1 MKLIPKYQ
9 NAGLVA
15 RQDNTY
21 VAKPIIP
28 PKLIK
33 RTYTPTQSYI
43 SQDNRSEWQREQGS
57 KKADEEY
64 KKYMEDKKMQQGLE
78 NLNGFLNFVD
88 AASTITGAGKGLSL
102 IGKLVGERIT
112 KGMVSRK
119 LGRLSGDLLNPS
131 DILPN
136 NIERGPKQS
145 IYDTHTPSKLQ
156 LYNPERWDAAKRPYR
171 IEGELERLITTV
183 DDVPNRVALERA
195 ADNKSYKLPD
205 YATPNS
211 PKEPLD
217 LHSDR
222 LIKGGFDNIP
232 TTVNGKTKFRVGRNA
247 WNYRSPSQF
256 YNVHYY
262 DREPKQ
268 YLDNMVQDMHVVND
282 ENPADLLYE
291 AANRAKDTDAQAT
304 ASSGNVYIGKDG
316 MFKIFNEYG
325 GNPKNIRRVISHE
338 ADHAI
343 HIPAEPPRG
352 FDTGYIDKHASQ
364 PGYFSNKN
372 GTELAARGS
381 QLKDYYGLDDPN
393 QEITEDMLRYAA
405 ENYVKDTKLDNNMG
419 LFFKS
424 ITDWKEAAKWLSK
437 YATIA
442 GVPITINNKTK

>member
-9 NAGLVA
+9 NAGLVT

-21 VAKPIIP
+21 VAKPTIP

-33 RTYTPTQSYI
+33 RTYTPTQSYV
-43 SQDNRSEWQREQGS
+43 SQDNRSGWQREQGS

-64 KKYMEDKKMQQGLE
+64 KKYVEDKKMQQGLE

-88 AASTITGAGKGLSL
+88 AATIATGVGSVVGKGLRWGGKKVANQLVKRKINGRASDYL
-102 IGKLVGERIT
+102 SRARIG
-112 KGMVSRK
+112 
-119 LGRLSGDLLNPS
+119 
-131 DILPN
+131 DILRESDY
-136 NIERGPKQS
+136 I
-145 IYDTHTPSKLQ
+145 TP
-156 LYNPERWDAAKRPYR
+156 
-171 IEGELERLITTV
+171 
-183 DDVPNRVALERA
+183 
-195 ADNKSYKLPD
+195 DNKSYKLPD

-232 TTVNGKTKFRVGRNA
+232 ATVNGKTKFRVGRNA

-262 DREPKQ
+262 DREPQQ

-282 ENPADLLYE
+282 ENPVDLLYKE
-291 AANRAKDTDAQAT
+291 ANYAKDTDAQAT
-304 ASSGNVYIGKDG
+304 ASSGNIYIGKDG

-338 ADHAI
+338 VDHAI

-352 FDTGYIDKHASQ
+352 FDTGYIDKHTSQ

>member
-9 NAGLVA
+9 NAGLVT

-21 VAKPIIP
+21 VAKPTIP

-33 RTYTPTQSYI
+33 RTYTPTQSYV
-43 SQDNRSEWQREQGS
+43 SQDNRSGWQREQGS

-64 KKYMEDKKMQQGLE
+64 KKYVEDKKMQQGLE

-88 AASTITGAGKGLSL
+88 AATITTGVGSVVGKGLRWGGKKVANQLVKRKINGRASDYL
-102 IGKLVGERIT
+102 SRARIG
-112 KGMVSRK
+112 
-119 LGRLSGDLLNPS
+119 
-131 DILPN
+131 DILRESDY
-136 NIERGPKQS
+136 I
-145 IYDTHTPSKLQ
+145 TP
-156 LYNPERWDAAKRPYR
+156 
-171 IEGELERLITTV
+171 
-183 DDVPNRVALERA
+183 
-195 ADNKSYKLPD
+195 DNKSYKLPD

-232 TTVNGKTKFRVGRNA
+232 ATVNGKTKFRVGRNA

-282 ENPADLLYE
+282 ENTADLLYKV
-291 AANRAKDTDAQAT
+291 ANYAKDTDAQAT
-304 ASSGNVYIGKDG
+304 ASSGNIYIGKDG

-338 ADHAI
+338 VDHAI

-352 FDTGYIDKHASQ
+352 FDTGYIDKHISQ

>member
-9 NAGLVA
+9 NEGLVT

-21 VAKPIIP
+21 VAKPTIP

-33 RTYTPTQSYI
+33 RTYTPTQSYV
-43 SQDNRSEWQREQGS
+43 SQDNRSEWQRARC

-64 KKYMEDKKMQQGLE
+64 KKYVEDKKMQQGLE

-88 AASTITGAGKGLSL
+88 AATIATGVGSVVGKGLRWGGKKVANQLVKRKINGRASDYL
-102 IGKLVGERIT
+102 SRARIG
-112 KGMVSRK
+112 
-119 LGRLSGDLLNPS
+119 
-131 DILPN
+131 DILRESDY
-136 NIERGPKQS
+136 I
-145 IYDTHTPSKLQ
+145 TPDS
-156 LYNPERWDAAKRPYR
+156 
-171 IEGELERLITTV
+171 
-183 DDVPNRVALERA
+183 
-195 ADNKSYKLPD
+195 KSYRLPD

-217 LHSDR
+217 LHADR

-232 TTVNGKTKFRVGRNA
+232 ATVNGKTKFRVGRNA
-247 WNYRSPSQF
+247 WDYRSPSQF

-262 DREPKQ
+262 DREPQQ

-282 ENPADLLYE
+282 ENPADLLYKV
-291 AANRAKDTDAQAT
+291 ANYAKDTDAQAT
-304 ASSGNVYIGKDG
+304 ASSGNIYIGKDG

-338 ADHAI
+338 VDHAI

-352 FDTGYIDKHASQ
+352 FDTGYIDKHISQ

>member
-9 NAGLVA
+9 NEGLVT

-21 VAKPIIP
+21 VAKPTIP

-33 RTYTPTQSYI
+33 RTYTPTQSYV

-64 KKYMEDKKMQQGLE
+64 KKYVEDKKMQQGLE

-88 AASTITGAGKGLSL
+88 AATIATGVGSVVGKGLRWGGKKVANQLVKRKINGRASDYL
-102 IGKLVGERIT
+102 SRARIG
-112 KGMVSRK
+112 
-119 LGRLSGDLLNPS
+119 
-131 DILPN
+131 DILRESDY
-136 NIERGPKQS
+136 I
-145 IYDTHTPSKLQ
+145 TP
-156 LYNPERWDAAKRPYR
+156 
-171 IEGELERLITTV
+171 
-183 DDVPNRVALERA
+183 
-195 ADNKSYKLPD
+195 DNKSYKLLD

-232 TTVNGKTKFRVGRNA
+232 ATVNGKTKFRVGRNA
-247 WNYRSPSQF
+247 WDYRSPSQF

-262 DREPKQ
+262 DREPQQ

-282 ENPADLLYE
+282 ENPADLLYKV
-291 AANRAKDTDAQAT
+291 ANYAKDTDAQAT
-304 ASSGNVYIGKDG
+304 ASSGNIYIGKDG

-338 ADHAI
+338 VDHAI

-352 FDTGYIDKHASQ
+352 FDTGYIDKHISQ

-442 GVPITINNKTK
+442 GVPITINNKIK

>member
-9 NAGLVA
+9 NEGLVT

-21 VAKPIIP
+21 VAKPTIP

-33 RTYTPTQSYI
+33 RTYTPTQSYV

-64 KKYMEDKKMQQGLE
+64 KKYVEDKKMQQGLE

-88 AASTITGAGKGLSL
+88 AATIATGVGSVVGKGLRWGGKKVANQLVKRKINGRASDYL
-102 IGKLVGERIT
+102 SRARIG
-112 KGMVSRK
+112 
-119 LGRLSGDLLNPS
+119 
-131 DILPN
+131 DILRESDY
-136 NIERGPKQS
+136 I
-145 IYDTHTPSKLQ
+145 TP
-156 LYNPERWDAAKRPYR
+156 
-171 IEGELERLITTV
+171 
-183 DDVPNRVALERA
+183 
-195 ADNKSYKLPD
+195 DNKSYKLPD

-232 TTVNGKTKFRVGRNA
+232 ATVNGKTKFRVGRNA
-247 WNYRSPSQF
+247 WDYRSPSQF

-282 ENPADLLYE
+282 ENPADLLYKV
-291 AANRAKDTDAQAT
+291 ANYAKDTDAQAT
-304 ASSGNVYIGKDG
+304 ASSGNIYIGKDG
-316 MFKIFNEYG
+316 MFKIFNECG

-338 ADHAI
+338 VDHAI

-352 FDTGYIDKHASQ
+352 FDTGYIDKHISQ

>member
-9 NAGLVA
+9 NEGLVT

-21 VAKPIIP
+21 VAKPTIP

-33 RTYTPTQSYI
+33 RTYTPTQSYV

-64 KKYMEDKKMQQGLE
+64 KKYVEDKKMQQGLE

-88 AASTITGAGKGLSL
+88 AATIATGVGSVVGKGLRWGGKKVANQLVKRKINGRASDYL
-102 IGKLVGERIT
+102 SRARIG
-112 KGMVSRK
+112 
-119 LGRLSGDLLNPS
+119 
-131 DILPN
+131 DILRESDY
-136 NIERGPKQS
+136 I
-145 IYDTHTPSKLQ
+145 TP
-156 LYNPERWDAAKRPYR
+156 
-171 IEGELERLITTV
+171 
-183 DDVPNRVALERA
+183 
-195 ADNKSYKLPD
+195 DNKSYKLPD

-232 TTVNGKTKFRVGRNA
+232 ATVNGKTKFRVGRNA
-247 WNYRSPSQF
+247 WDYRSPSQF

-262 DREPKQ
+262 DREPQQ

-282 ENPADLLYE
+282 ENPADLLYKV
-291 AANRAKDTDAQAT
+291 ANYAKDTDAQAT
-304 ASSGNVYIGKDG
+304 ASSGNIYIGKDG

-338 ADHAI
+338 VDHAI

-352 FDTGYIDKHASQ
+352 FDTGYIDKHISQ

-381 QLKDYYGLDDPN
+381 QLKDYYDLDNPN

>member
-9 NAGLVA
+9 NEGLVT

-21 VAKPIIP
+21 VAKPTIP

-33 RTYTPTQSYI
+33 RTYTPTQSYV

-64 KKYMEDKKMQQGLE
+64 KKYVEDKKMQQGLE

-88 AASTITGAGKGLSL
+88 AATTATGVGSVVGKGLRWGGKKVVNQLVKREINGRASDYL
-102 IGKLVGERIT
+102 SRARIG
-112 KGMVSRK
+112 
-119 LGRLSGDLLNPS
+119 
-131 DILPN
+131 DILRESDY
-136 NIERGPKQS
+136 I
-145 IYDTHTPSKLQ
+145 TP
-156 LYNPERWDAAKRPYR
+156 
-171 IEGELERLITTV
+171 
-183 DDVPNRVALERA
+183 
-195 ADNKSYKLPD
+195 DNKSYKLPD

-232 TTVNGKTKFRVGRNA
+232 ATVNGKTKFRVGRNA

-262 DREPKQ
+262 DREPQQ

-282 ENPADLLYE
+282 ENPADLLYKG
-291 AANRAKDTDAQAT
+291 ANCAKDTDAQAT
-304 ASSGNVYIGKDG
+304 ASSGNIYIGKDG

-338 ADHAI
+338 VDHAI

-352 FDTGYIDKHASQ
+352 FDTGYIDKHISQ

>member
-9 NAGLVA
+9 NEGLVT

-21 VAKPIIP
+21 VAKPTIP

-33 RTYTPTQSYI
+33 RTYTPTQSYV

-64 KKYMEDKKMQQGLE
+64 KKYVEDKKMQQGLE

-88 AASTITGAGKGLSL
+88 AATIATGVGSVVGKGLRWG
-102 IGKLVGERIT
+102 GKKVANQLV
-112 KGMVSRK
+112 KRK
-119 LGRLSGDLLNPS
+119 INGRASDYLSGARIG
-131 DILPN
+131 DILRESDY
-136 NIERGPKQS
+136 I
-145 IYDTHTPSKLQ
+145 TP
-156 LYNPERWDAAKRPYR
+156 
-171 IEGELERLITTV
+171 
-183 DDVPNRVALERA
+183 
-195 ADNKSYKLPD
+195 DNKSYKLPD

-232 TTVNGKTKFRVGRNA
+232 ATVNGKTKFRVGRNA
-247 WNYRSPSQF
+247 WDYRSPSQF

-262 DREPKQ
+262 DREPQQ

-282 ENPADLLYE
+282 ENPADLLYKV
-291 AANRAKDTDAQAT
+291 ANYAKDTDAQAT
-304 ASSGNVYIGKDG
+304 ASSGNIYIGKDG

-338 ADHAI
+338 VDHAI

-352 FDTGYIDKHASQ
+352 FDTGYIDKHISQ

>member
-9 NAGLVA
+9 NEGLVT

-21 VAKPIIP
+21 VAKPTIP

-33 RTYTPTQSYI
+33 RTYTPTQSYV

-64 KKYMEDKKMQQGLE
+64 KKYVEDKKMQQGLE

-88 AASTITGAGKGLSL
+88 AATIATGVGSVVGKGLRWGGKKVANQLVKRKINGRASDYL
-102 IGKLVGERIT
+102 SRARIG
-112 KGMVSRK
+112 
-119 LGRLSGDLLNPS
+119 
-131 DILPN
+131 DILRESDY
-136 NIERGPKQS
+136 I
-145 IYDTHTPSKLQ
+145 TP
-156 LYNPERWDAAKRPYR
+156 
-171 IEGELERLITTV
+171 
-183 DDVPNRVALERA
+183 
-195 ADNKSYKLPD
+195 DNKSYKLPD

-232 TTVNGKTKFRVGRNA
+232 ATVNGKTKFRVGRNA
-247 WNYRSPSQF
+247 WDYRSPSQF

-262 DREPKQ
+262 DREPQQ

-282 ENPADLLYE
+282 ENPADLLYKV
-291 AANRAKDTDAQAT
+291 ANYAKDTDAQAT
-304 ASSGNVYIGKDG
+304 ASSGNIYIGKDG

-338 ADHAI
+338 VDHAI

-352 FDTGYIDKHASQ
+352 FDTGYIDKHISQ

-381 QLKDYYGLDDPN
+381 QLKDYYSLDDPN

>member
-9 NAGLVA
+9 NAGLVT

-21 VAKPIIP
+21 VAKPTIP

-33 RTYTPTQSYI
+33 RTYTPTQSYV

-57 KKADEEY
+57 KRADEEY
-64 KKYMEDKKMQQGLE
+64 KKYVEDKKMQQGLE

-88 AASTITGAGKGLSL
+88 AATIATGVGSVVGKGLRWGGKKVANQLVKRKINGRASDYL
-102 IGKLVGERIT
+102 SRARIG
-112 KGMVSRK
+112 
-119 LGRLSGDLLNPS
+119 
-131 DILPN
+131 DILRESDY
-136 NIERGPKQS
+136 I
-145 IYDTHTPSKLQ
+145 TP
-156 LYNPERWDAAKRPYR
+156 
-171 IEGELERLITTV
+171 
-183 DDVPNRVALERA
+183 
-195 ADNKSYKLPD
+195 DNKSYKLPD

-232 TTVNGKTKFRVGRNA
+232 ATVNGKTKFRVGRNA

-282 ENPADLLYE
+282 ENPADLLYKV
-291 AANRAKDTDAQAT
+291 ANYAKDTDAQAT
-304 ASSGNVYIGKDG
+304 AGSGNIYIGKDG

-338 ADHAI
+338 VDHAI

-352 FDTGYIDKHASQ
+352 FDTGYIDKHISQ

>member
-9 NAGLVA
+9 NEGLVT

-21 VAKPIIP
+21 VAKPTIP

-33 RTYTPTQSYI
+33 RTYTLTQSYV

-64 KKYMEDKKMQQGLE
+64 KKYVEDKKMQQGLE

-88 AASTITGAGKGLSL
+88 AATIATGVGSVVGKGLRWGGKKVANQLVKRKINGRASDYL
-102 IGKLVGERIT
+102 SRARIG
-112 KGMVSRK
+112 
-119 LGRLSGDLLNPS
+119 
-131 DILPN
+131 DILRESDY
-136 NIERGPKQS
+136 I
-145 IYDTHTPSKLQ
+145 TP
-156 LYNPERWDAAKRPYR
+156 
-171 IEGELERLITTV
+171 
-183 DDVPNRVALERA
+183 
-195 ADNKSYKLPD
+195 DNKSYKLPD

-232 TTVNGKTKFRVGRNA
+232 ATVNGKTKFRVGRNA
-247 WNYRSPSQF
+247 WDYRSPSQF

-262 DREPKQ
+262 DREPQQ

-282 ENPADLLYE
+282 ENPADLLYKV
-291 AANRAKDTDAQAT
+291 ANYAKDTDAQAT
-304 ASSGNVYIGKDG
+304 ASSGNIYIGKDG

-338 ADHAI
+338 VDHAI

-352 FDTGYIDKHASQ
+352 FDTGYIDKHISQ

>member
-9 NAGLVA
+9 NAGLA
-15 RQDNTY
+15 TRQDNTY
-21 VAKPIIP
+21 VAKPTIP
-28 PKLIK
+28 IKPIK
-33 RTYTPTQSYI
+33 RTYIPTQSYI

-88 AASTITGAGKGLSL
+88 AATIATGVGSVVGKGLRWGGKKVANQLVKRKINGRASDYL
-102 IGKLVGERIT
+102 SRARIG
-112 KGMVSRK
+112 
-119 LGRLSGDLLNPS
+119 
-131 DILPN
+131 DILRESDY
-136 NIERGPKQS
+136 I
-145 IYDTHTPSKLQ
+145 TP
-156 LYNPERWDAAKRPYR
+156 
-171 IEGELERLITTV
+171 
-183 DDVPNRVALERA
+183 
-195 ADNKSYKLPD
+195 DNKSYKLPD

-232 TTVNGKTKFRVGRNA
+232 ATVNGKTKFRVGRNA
-247 WNYRSPSQF
+247 WDYRSPSQF

-262 DREPKQ
+262 DREPQQ

-282 ENPADLLYE
+282 ENPADLLYKV
-291 AANRAKDTDAQAT
+291 ANYAKDTDAQAT
-304 ASSGNVYIGKDG
+304 ASSGNIYIGKDG

-338 ADHAI
+338 VDHAI

-352 FDTGYIDKHASQ
+352 FDTGYIDKHISQ

-372 GTELAARGS
+372 GAELAARGS

>member
-9 NAGLVA
+9 NEGLVT

-21 VAKPIIP
+21 VAKPTIP

-33 RTYTPTQSYI
+33 RTYTPTQSYV

-64 KKYMEDKKMQQGLE
+64 KKYVEDKKMQQGLE

-88 AASTITGAGKGLSL
+88 AATIATGVGSVVGKGLRWGGKKVANQLVKRKINGRASDYL
-102 IGKLVGERIT
+102 SRARIG
-112 KGMVSRK
+112 
-119 LGRLSGDLLNPS
+119 
-131 DILPN
+131 DILRESDY
-136 NIERGPKQS
+136 I
-145 IYDTHTPSKLQ
+145 TP
-156 LYNPERWDAAKRPYR
+156 
-171 IEGELERLITTV
+171 
-183 DDVPNRVALERA
+183 
-195 ADNKSYKLPD
+195 DNKSYKLPD

-232 TTVNGKTKFRVGRNA
+232 ATVNGKTKFRVGRNA

-282 ENPADLLYE
+282 ENPADLLYKV
-291 AANRAKDTDAQAT
+291 ANYAKDTDAQAT
-304 ASSGNVYIGKDG
+304 ASSGNIYIGKDG

-338 ADHAI
+338 VDHAI

-352 FDTGYIDKHASQ
+352 FDTGYIDKHISQ

-442 GVPITINNKTK
+442 GVPITITIKPNKL

>member
-9 NAGLVA
+9 NEGLVT

-21 VAKPIIP
+21 VAKPTIP

-33 RTYTPTQSYI
+33 RTYTPTQSYV

-64 KKYMEDKKMQQGLE
+64 KKYVEDKKMQQGLE

-88 AASTITGAGKGLSL
+88 AATIATGVGSVVGKGLRWGGKKVANQLVKRKINGRASDYL
-102 IGKLVGERIT
+102 SRARIG
-112 KGMVSRK
+112 
-119 LGRLSGDLLNPS
+119 
-131 DILPN
+131 DILRESDY
-136 NIERGPKQS
+136 I
-145 IYDTHTPSKLQ
+145 TP
-156 LYNPERWDAAKRPYR
+156 
-171 IEGELERLITTV
+171 
-183 DDVPNRVALERA
+183 
-195 ADNKSYKLPD
+195 DNKSYKLPD

-232 TTVNGKTKFRVGRNA
+232 ATVNGKTKFRVGRNA

-282 ENPADLLYE
+282 ENPADLLYKV
-291 AANRAKDTDAQAT
+291 ANYAKDTDAQAT
-304 ASSGNVYIGKDG
+304 ASSGNIYIGKDG

-338 ADHAI
+338 VDHAI

-352 FDTGYIDKHASQ
+352 FDTGYIDKHISQ

-393 QEITEDMLRYAA
+393 LEITEDMLRYAA

>member
-9 NAGLVA
+9 NEGLVT

-21 VAKPIIP
+21 VAKPTIP

-33 RTYTPTQSYI
+33 RTYTPTQSYV
-43 SQDNRSEWQREQGS
+43 SQDNRSEWQGS

-64 KKYMEDKKMQQGLE
+64 KKYVEDKKMQQGLE

-88 AASTITGAGKGLSL
+88 AATIATGVGSVVGKGLRWGGKKVANQLVKRKINGRASDYL
-102 IGKLVGERIT
+102 SRARIG
-112 KGMVSRK
+112 
-119 LGRLSGDLLNPS
+119 
-131 DILPN
+131 DILRESDY
-136 NIERGPKQS
+136 I
-145 IYDTHTPSKLQ
+145 TP
-156 LYNPERWDAAKRPYR
+156 
-171 IEGELERLITTV
+171 
-183 DDVPNRVALERA
+183 
-195 ADNKSYKLPD
+195 DNKSYKLPD

-232 TTVNGKTKFRVGRNA
+232 ATVNGKTKFRVGRNA
-247 WNYRSPSQF
+247 WDYRSPSQF

-262 DREPKQ
+262 DREPQQ

-282 ENPADLLYE
+282 ENPADLLYKV
-291 AANRAKDTDAQAT
+291 ANYAKDTDAQAT
-304 ASSGNVYIGKDG
+304 ASSGNIYIGKDG
-316 MFKIFNEYG
+316 MFKIFNAYG

-338 ADHAI
+338 VDHAI

-352 FDTGYIDKHASQ
+352 FDTGYIDKHISQ

>member
-9 NAGLVA
+9 NEGLVT

-21 VAKPIIP
+21 VAKPTIP

-33 RTYTPTQSYI
+33 RTYTPTQSYV

-64 KKYMEDKKMQQGLE
+64 KKYVEDKKMQQGLE

-88 AASTITGAGKGLSL
+88 AATIATGVGSVVGKGLRWGGKKVANQLVKRKINGRASDYL
-102 IGKLVGERIT
+102 SRARIG
-112 KGMVSRK
+112 
-119 LGRLSGDLLNPS
+119 
-131 DILPN
+131 DILRESDY
-136 NIERGPKQS
+136 I
-145 IYDTHTPSKLQ
+145 TP
-156 LYNPERWDAAKRPYR
+156 
-171 IEGELERLITTV
+171 
-183 DDVPNRVALERA
+183 
-195 ADNKSYKLPD
+195 DNKSYKLPD

-232 TTVNGKTKFRVGRNA
+232 ATVNGKTKFRVGRNA
-247 WNYRSPSQF
+247 WDYRSPSQF

-262 DREPKQ
+262 DREPQQ

-282 ENPADLLYE
+282 ENPADLLYKV
-291 AANRAKDTDAQAT
+291 ANYAKDTDAQAT
-304 ASSGNVYIGKDG
+304 ASSGNIYIGKDG

-338 ADHAI
+338 VDHAI

-352 FDTGYIDKHASQ
+352 FDTGYIDKHISQ

-437 YATIA
+437 YATVA
-442 GVPITINNKTK
+442 GVPITINNKTNDYDSNSRRLDKKNRRGVR

>member
-9 NAGLVA
+9 NEGLVT

-21 VAKPIIP
+21 VAKPTIP

-33 RTYTPTQSYI
+33 RTYTPTQSYV

-64 KKYMEDKKMQQGLE
+64 KKYVEDKKMQQGLE

-88 AASTITGAGKGLSL
+88 AATIATGVGSVVGKGLRWGGKKVANQLVKRKINGRASDYL
-102 IGKLVGERIT
+102 SRARIG
-112 KGMVSRK
+112 
-119 LGRLSGDLLNPS
+119 
-131 DILPN
+131 DILRESDY
-136 NIERGPKQS
+136 I
-145 IYDTHTPSKLQ
+145 TP
-156 LYNPERWDAAKRPYR
+156 
-171 IEGELERLITTV
+171 
-183 DDVPNRVALERA
+183 
-195 ADNKSYKLPD
+195 DNKSYKLPD

-232 TTVNGKTKFRVGRNA
+232 ATVNGKTKFRVGRNA
-247 WNYRSPSQF
+247 WDYRSPSQF

-262 DREPKQ
+262 DREPQQ

-282 ENPADLLYE
+282 ENPADLLYKV
-291 AANRAKDTDAQAT
+291 ANYAKDTDAQAT
-304 ASSGNVYIGKDG
+304 ASSGNIYIGKDG

-338 ADHAI
+338 VDHAI

-352 FDTGYIDKHASQ
+352 FDTGYIDKHISQ

-405 ENYVKDTKLDNNMG
+405 ENYAKDTKLDNNMG

>member
-9 NAGLVA
+9 NEGLVT

-21 VAKPIIP
+21 VAKPTIP

-33 RTYTPTQSYI
+33 RTYTPTQSYV

-64 KKYMEDKKMQQGLE
+64 KKYVEDKKMQQGLE

-88 AASTITGAGKGLSL
+88 AATIATGVGKGLRWGGKKVANQLVKRKINGRASDYL
-102 IGKLVGERIT
+102 SRARIG
-112 KGMVSRK
+112 
-119 LGRLSGDLLNPS
+119 
-131 DILPN
+131 DILRESDY
-136 NIERGPKQS
+136 I
-145 IYDTHTPSKLQ
+145 TP
-156 LYNPERWDAAKRPYR
+156 
-171 IEGELERLITTV
+171 
-183 DDVPNRVALERA
+183 
-195 ADNKSYKLPD
+195 DNKSYKLPD
-205 YATPNS
+205 S

-232 TTVNGKTKFRVGRNA
+232 ATVNGKTKFRVGRNA
-247 WNYRSPSQF
+247 WDYRSPSQF

-262 DREPKQ
+262 DREPQQ

-282 ENPADLLYE
+282 ENPADLLYKV
-291 AANRAKDTDAQAT
+291 ANYAKDTDAQAT
-304 ASSGNVYIGKDG
+304 ASSGNIYIGKDG

-338 ADHAI
+338 VDHAI

-352 FDTGYIDKHASQ
+352 FDTGYIDKHISQ

>member
-9 NAGLVA
+9 NEGLVT

-21 VAKPIIP
+21 VAKPTIP

-33 RTYTPTQSYI
+33 RTYTPTQSYV

-64 KKYMEDKKMQQGLE
+64 KKYVEDKKMQQGLE

-88 AASTITGAGKGLSL
+88 AATIATGVGSVVGKGLRWGGKKVANQLVKRKINGRASDYL
-102 IGKLVGERIT
+102 SRARIG
-112 KGMVSRK
+112 
-119 LGRLSGDLLNPS
+119 
-131 DILPN
+131 DILRESDY
-136 NIERGPKQS
+136 I
-145 IYDTHTPSKLQ
+145 TP
-156 LYNPERWDAAKRPYR
+156 
-171 IEGELERLITTV
+171 
-183 DDVPNRVALERA
+183 
-195 ADNKSYKLPD
+195 DNKSYKLPD

-232 TTVNGKTKFRVGRNA
+232 ATVNGKTKFRVGRNA
-247 WNYRSPSQF
+247 WDYRSPSQF

-262 DREPKQ
+262 DREPQQ

-282 ENPADLLYE
+282 ENPVDLLYKE
-291 AANRAKDTDAQAT
+291 ANYAKDTDAQAT
-304 ASSGNVYIGKDG
+304 VSSGNIYIGKDG

-338 ADHAI
+338 VDHAI

-352 FDTGYIDKHASQ
+352 FDTGYIDKHISQ

-405 ENYVKDTKLDNNMG
+405 ENYVKDTKLGNNMG

>member
-9 NAGLVA
+9 NEGLVT

-21 VAKPIIP
+21 VAKPTIP

-33 RTYTPTQSYI
+33 RTYTPTQSYV

-64 KKYMEDKKMQQGLE
+64 KKYVEDKKMQQGLE

-88 AASTITGAGKGLSL
+88 AATIATGVGSVVGKGLRWGGKKVANQLVKRKINGRASDYL
-102 IGKLVGERIT
+102 SRARIG
-112 KGMVSRK
+112 
-119 LGRLSGDLLNPS
+119 
-131 DILPN
+131 DILRESDY
-136 NIERGPKQS
+136 I
-145 IYDTHTPSKLQ
+145 TP
-156 LYNPERWDAAKRPYR
+156 
-171 IEGELERLITTV
+171 
-183 DDVPNRVALERA
+183 
-195 ADNKSYKLPD
+195 DNKSYKLPD

-232 TTVNGKTKFRVGRNA
+232 ATVNGKTKFRVGRNA
-247 WNYRSPSQF
+247 WDYRSPSQF

-262 DREPKQ
+262 DREPQQ

-282 ENPADLLYE
+282 ENPADLLYKV
-291 AANRAKDTDAQAT
+291 ANYAKDTDAQAT
-304 ASSGNVYIGKDG
+304 ASSGNIYIGKDG

-338 ADHAI
+338 VDHAI

-352 FDTGYIDKHASQ
+352 FDTGYIDKHISQ

-381 QLKDYYGLDDPN
+381 QLKDYYGLDNPN

>member
-9 NAGLVA
+9 NEGLVT

-21 VAKPIIP
+21 VAKPTIP

-33 RTYTPTQSYI
+33 RTYTPTQSYV

-64 KKYMEDKKMQQGLE
+64 KKYVEDKKMQQGLE

-88 AASTITGAGKGLSL
+88 AATIATGVGSVVGKGLRWGGKKVANQLVKRKINGRASDYL
-102 IGKLVGERIT
+102 SRARIG
-112 KGMVSRK
+112 
-119 LGRLSGDLLNPS
+119 
-131 DILPN
+131 DILRESDY
-136 NIERGPKQS
+136 I
-145 IYDTHTPSKLQ
+145 TP
-156 LYNPERWDAAKRPYR
+156 
-171 IEGELERLITTV
+171 
-183 DDVPNRVALERA
+183 
-195 ADNKSYKLPD
+195 DNKSYKLPD

-232 TTVNGKTKFRVGRNA
+232 ATVNGKTKFRVGRNA
-247 WNYRSPSQF
+247 WDYRSPSQF

-262 DREPKQ
+262 DREPQQ
-268 YLDNMVQDMHVVND
+268 YLDNMAQDMHVVND
-282 ENPADLLYE
+282 ENPADLLYKV
-291 AANRAKDTDAQAT
+291 ANYAKDTDAQAT
-304 ASSGNVYIGKDG
+304 ASSGNIYIGKDG

-338 ADHAI
+338 VDHAI

-352 FDTGYIDKHASQ
+352 FDTGYIDKHISQ

>member
-9 NAGLVA
+9 NEGLVT

-21 VAKPIIP
+21 VAKPTIP

-33 RTYTPTQSYI
+33 RTYTPTQSYV

-64 KKYMEDKKMQQGLE
+64 KKYVEDKKMQQGLE

-88 AASTITGAGKGLSL
+88 AATIATGVGSVVGKGLRWGGKKVTNQLVKRKINGRASDYL
-102 IGKLVGERIT
+102 SRARIG
-112 KGMVSRK
+112 
-119 LGRLSGDLLNPS
+119 
-131 DILPN
+131 DILRESDY
-136 NIERGPKQS
+136 I
-145 IYDTHTPSKLQ
+145 TP
-156 LYNPERWDAAKRPYR
+156 
-171 IEGELERLITTV
+171 
-183 DDVPNRVALERA
+183 
-195 ADNKSYKLPD
+195 DNKSYKLPD

-232 TTVNGKTKFRVGRNA
+232 ATVNGKTKFRVGRNA
-247 WNYRSPSQF
+247 WDYRSPSQF

-282 ENPADLLYE
+282 ENPADLLYKV
-291 AANRAKDTDAQAT
+291 ANYAKDTDAQAT
-304 ASSGNVYIGKDG
+304 ASSGNIYIGKDG

-338 ADHAI
+338 VDHAI

-352 FDTGYIDKHASQ
+352 FDTGYIDKHISQ

>member
-1 MKLIPKYQ
+1 
-9 NAGLVA
+9 
-15 RQDNTY
+15 
-21 VAKPIIP
+21 
-28 PKLIK
+28 
-33 RTYTPTQSYI
+33 
-43 SQDNRSEWQREQGS
+43 
-57 KKADEEY
+57 
-64 KKYMEDKKMQQGLE
+64 MQQGFE

-88 AASTITGAGKGLSL
+88 AATIATGVGSVVGKGLRWGGKKVANQLVKRKINGRASDYL
-102 IGKLVGERIT
+102 SRARIG
-112 KGMVSRK
+112 
-119 LGRLSGDLLNPS
+119 
-131 DILPN
+131 DILRESDY
-136 NIERGPKQS
+136 I
-145 IYDTHTPSKLQ
+145 TP
-156 LYNPERWDAAKRPYR
+156 
-171 IEGELERLITTV
+171 
-183 DDVPNRVALERA
+183 
-195 ADNKSYKLPD
+195 DNKSYKLPD

-232 TTVNGKTKFRVGRNA
+232 ATVNGKTKFRVGRNA

-282 ENPADLLYE
+282 ENPADLLYKV
-291 AANRAKDTDAQAT
+291 ANYAKDTDAQAT
-304 ASSGNVYIGKDG
+304 ASSGNIYIGKDG

-338 ADHAI
+338 VDHAI

-352 FDTGYIDKHASQ
+352 FDTGYIDKHISQ

>member
-1 MKLIPKYQ
+1 M
-9 NAGLVA
+9 G
-15 RQDNTY
+15 
-21 VAKPIIP
+21 
-28 PKLIK
+28 
-33 RTYTPTQSYI
+33 
-43 SQDNRSEWQREQGS
+43 
-57 KKADEEY
+57 
-64 KKYMEDKKMQQGLE
+64 
-78 NLNGFLNFVD
+78 
-88 AASTITGAGKGLSL
+88 
-102 IGKLVGERIT
+102 
-112 KGMVSRK
+112 
-119 LGRLSGDLLNPS
+119 
-131 DILPN
+131 
-136 NIERGPKQS
+136 
-145 IYDTHTPSKLQ
+145 
-156 LYNPERWDAAKRPYR
+156 
-171 IEGELERLITTV
+171 
-183 DDVPNRVALERA
+183 DVPNRVALERA
-195 ADNKSYKLPD
+195 ADKMNADGVVFNNVYDNGYSNNQVIFSFKEGLTNQLVKRKINGRASDYLSRARMGDILRESDYITPDNKSYKLPD

-232 TTVNGKTKFRVGRNA
+232 ATVNGKTKFRVGRNA

-282 ENPADLLYE
+282 ENPADLLYKV
-291 AANRAKDTDAQAT
+291 ANYAKDTDAQAT
-304 ASSGNVYIGKDG
+304 ASSGNIYIGKDG

-338 ADHAI
+338 VDHAI

-352 FDTGYIDKHASQ
+352 FDTGYIDKHISQ

>member
-9 NAGLVA
+9 NEGLVT

-21 VAKPIIP
+21 VAKPTIP

-33 RTYTPTQSYI
+33 RTYTPTQSYV

-64 KKYMEDKKMQQGLE
+64 KKYVEDKKMQQGLE

-88 AASTITGAGKGLSL
+88 AATIATGVGSVVGKGLRWGGKKVANQLVKRKINGRASDYL
-102 IGKLVGERIT
+102 SRARIG
-112 KGMVSRK
+112 
-119 LGRLSGDLLNPS
+119 
-131 DILPN
+131 DILRESDY
-136 NIERGPKQS
+136 I
-145 IYDTHTPSKLQ
+145 TP
-156 LYNPERWDAAKRPYR
+156 
-171 IEGELERLITTV
+171 
-183 DDVPNRVALERA
+183 
-195 ADNKSYKLPD
+195 DNKSYKLPD

-232 TTVNGKTKFRVGRNA
+232 ATVNGKTKFRVGRNA

-282 ENPADLLYE
+282 ENPADLLYKV
-291 AANRAKDTDAQAT
+291 ANYAKDTDAQAT
-304 ASSGNVYIGKDG
+304 AGSGNIYIGKDG

-338 ADHAI
+338 VDHAI

-352 FDTGYIDKHASQ
+352 FDTGYIDKHISQ

-381 QLKDYYGLDDPN
+381 QLKDYYGLDNPN

>member
-9 NAGLVA
+9 NAGLVT

-21 VAKPIIP
+21 VAKPTIP

-33 RTYTPTQSYI
+33 RTYTPTQSYV

-57 KKADEEY
+57 KRADEEY
-64 KKYMEDKKMQQGLE
+64 KKYVEDKKMQQGLE

-88 AASTITGAGKGLSL
+88 AATIATGVGSVVGKGLRWGGKKVANQLVKRKINGRASDYL
-102 IGKLVGERIT
+102 SRARIG
-112 KGMVSRK
+112 
-119 LGRLSGDLLNPS
+119 
-131 DILPN
+131 DILRESDY
-136 NIERGPKQS
+136 I
-145 IYDTHTPSKLQ
+145 TP
-156 LYNPERWDAAKRPYR
+156 
-171 IEGELERLITTV
+171 
-183 DDVPNRVALERA
+183 
-195 ADNKSYKLPD
+195 DNKSYKLSD

-232 TTVNGKTKFRVGRNA
+232 ATVNGKTKFRVGRNA

-262 DREPKQ
+262 DREPQQ

-282 ENPADLLYE
+282 ENPADLLYKV
-291 AANRAKDTDAQAT
+291 ANYAKDTDAQAT
-304 ASSGNVYIGKDG
+304 ASSGNIYIGKDG

-338 ADHAI
+338 VDHAI

-352 FDTGYIDKHASQ
+352 FDTGYIDKHISQ

>member
-9 NAGLVA
+9 NEGLVT

-21 VAKPIIP
+21 VAKPTIP

-88 AASTITGAGKGLSL
+88 AATIATGVGSVVGKGLRWGGKKVANQLVKRKINGRASDYL
-102 IGKLVGERIT
+102 SRARIG
-112 KGMVSRK
+112 
-119 LGRLSGDLLNPS
+119 
-131 DILPN
+131 DILRESDY
-136 NIERGPKQS
+136 I
-145 IYDTHTPSKLQ
+145 TP
-156 LYNPERWDAAKRPYR
+156 
-171 IEGELERLITTV
+171 
-183 DDVPNRVALERA
+183 
-195 ADNKSYKLPD
+195 DNKSYKLPD

-232 TTVNGKTKFRVGRNA
+232 ATVNGKTKFRVGRNA

-282 ENPADLLYE
+282 ENPADLLYKV
-291 AANRAKDTDAQAT
+291 ANYAKDTDAQAT
-304 ASSGNVYIGKDG
+304 ASSGNIYIGKDG

-338 ADHAI
+338 VDHAI

-352 FDTGYIDKHASQ
+352 FDTGYIDKHISQ

>member
-9 NAGLVA
+9 NEGLVT

-21 VAKPIIP
+21 VAKPTIP

-33 RTYTPTQSYI
+33 RTYTPTQSYV

-64 KKYMEDKKMQQGLE
+64 KKYVEDKKIQQGLE

-88 AASTITGAGKGLSL
+88 AATIATGVGSVVGKGLRWGGKKVANQLVKRKINGRASDYL
-102 IGKLVGERIT
+102 SRARIG
-112 KGMVSRK
+112 
-119 LGRLSGDLLNPS
+119 
-131 DILPN
+131 DILRESDY
-136 NIERGPKQS
+136 I
-145 IYDTHTPSKLQ
+145 TP
-156 LYNPERWDAAKRPYR
+156 
-171 IEGELERLITTV
+171 
-183 DDVPNRVALERA
+183 
-195 ADNKSYKLPD
+195 DNKSYKLPD

-232 TTVNGKTKFRVGRNA
+232 ATVNGKTKFRVGRNA
-247 WNYRSPSQF
+247 WDYRSPSQF

-282 ENPADLLYE
+282 ENPADLLYKV
-291 AANRAKDTDAQAT
+291 ANYAKDTDAQAT
-304 ASSGNVYIGKDG
+304 ASSGNIYIGKDG

-338 ADHAI
+338 VDHAI

-352 FDTGYIDKHASQ
+352 FDTGYIDKHISQ

>member
-9 NAGLVA
+9 NEGLVT

-21 VAKPIIP
+21 VAKPTIP

-33 RTYTPTQSYI
+33 RTYTPTQSYV

-88 AASTITGAGKGLSL
+88 AATIATGAGSLVGKGLRWGGKKVANQLVKRKINGRASDYL
-102 IGKLVGERIT
+102 SRARIG
-112 KGMVSRK
+112 
-119 LGRLSGDLLNPS
+119 
-131 DILPN
+131 DILRESDY
-136 NIERGPKQS
+136 I
-145 IYDTHTPSKLQ
+145 TP
-156 LYNPERWDAAKRPYR
+156 
-171 IEGELERLITTV
+171 
-183 DDVPNRVALERA
+183 
-195 ADNKSYKLPD
+195 DNKSYKLPD

-232 TTVNGKTKFRVGRNA
+232 ATVNGKTKFRVGRNA
-247 WNYRSPSQF
+247 WDYRSPSQF

-262 DREPKQ
+262 DREPQQ

-282 ENPADLLYE
+282 ENPVDLLYKE
-291 AANRAKDTDAQAT
+291 ANYAKDTDAQAT
-304 ASSGNVYIGKDG
+304 ASSGNIYIGKDG

-338 ADHAI
+338 VDHAI

-352 FDTGYIDKHASQ
+352 FDTGYIDKHVSQ

>member
-9 NAGLVA
+9 NEGLVT

-21 VAKPIIP
+21 VAKPTIP

-33 RTYTPTQSYI
+33 RTYTPTQSYV

-64 KKYMEDKKMQQGLE
+64 KKYVEDKKMQQGLE

-88 AASTITGAGKGLSL
+88 AATIATGVGSVVGKGLRWGGKKVANQLVKRKINGRASDYL
-102 IGKLVGERIT
+102 SRARIG
-112 KGMVSRK
+112 
-119 LGRLSGDLLNPS
+119 
-131 DILPN
+131 DILRESDY
-136 NIERGPKQS
+136 I
-145 IYDTHTPSKLQ
+145 TP
-156 LYNPERWDAAKRPYR
+156 
-171 IEGELERLITTV
+171 
-183 DDVPNRVALERA
+183 
-195 ADNKSYKLPD
+195 DNKSYKLPD

-232 TTVNGKTKFRVGRNA
+232 ATVNGKTKFRVGRNA
-247 WNYRSPSQF
+247 WDYRSPSQF

-262 DREPKQ
+262 DREPQQ

-282 ENPADLLYE
+282 ENPADLLYKV
-291 AANRAKDTDAQAT
+291 ADYAKDTDAQAT
-304 ASSGNVYIGKDG
+304 ASSGNIYIGKDG

-338 ADHAI
+338 VDHAI

-352 FDTGYIDKHASQ
+352 FDTGYIDKHISQ

-424 ITDWKEAAKWLSK
+424 ITDWKAAAKWLSK

>member
-9 NAGLVA
+9 NEGLVT

-21 VAKPIIP
+21 VAKPTIP

-33 RTYTPTQSYI
+33 RTYTPTQSYV

-64 KKYMEDKKMQQGLE
+64 KKYVEDKKMQQGLE

-88 AASTITGAGKGLSL
+88 AATITTGVGSVVGKGLRWGGKKVANQLVKRKINGRASDYL
-102 IGKLVGERIT
+102 SRARIG
-112 KGMVSRK
+112 
-119 LGRLSGDLLNPS
+119 
-131 DILPN
+131 DILRESDY
-136 NIERGPKQS
+136 I
-145 IYDTHTPSKLQ
+145 TP
-156 LYNPERWDAAKRPYR
+156 
-171 IEGELERLITTV
+171 
-183 DDVPNRVALERA
+183 
-195 ADNKSYKLPD
+195 DNKSYKLPD

-232 TTVNGKTKFRVGRNA
+232 ATVNGKTKFRVGRNA

-282 ENPADLLYE
+282 ENPADLLYKV
-291 AANRAKDTDAQAT
+291 ANYAKDTDAQAT
-304 ASSGNVYIGKDG
+304 ASSGNIYIGKDG

-338 ADHAI
+338 VDHAI

-352 FDTGYIDKHASQ
+352 FDTGYIDKHISQ

>member
-9 NAGLVA
+9 NEGLVT

-21 VAKPIIP
+21 VAKPTIP

-33 RTYTPTQSYI
+33 RTYTPTQSYV

-64 KKYMEDKKMQQGLE
+64 KKYVEDKKMQQGLE

-88 AASTITGAGKGLSL
+88 AATIATGAGSLVGKGLRWGGKKVANQLVKRKINGRASDYL
-102 IGKLVGERIT
+102 SRARIG
-112 KGMVSRK
+112 
-119 LGRLSGDLLNPS
+119 
-131 DILPN
+131 DILRESDY
-136 NIERGPKQS
+136 I
-145 IYDTHTPSKLQ
+145 TP
-156 LYNPERWDAAKRPYR
+156 
-171 IEGELERLITTV
+171 
-183 DDVPNRVALERA
+183 
-195 ADNKSYKLPD
+195 DNKSYKLPD

-232 TTVNGKTKFRVGRNA
+232 ATVNGKTKFRVGRNA

-262 DREPKQ
+262 DREPQQ

-282 ENPADLLYE
+282 ENPADLLYKV
-291 AANRAKDTDAQAT
+291 ANYAKDTDAQAT
-304 ASSGNVYIGKDG
+304 ASSGNIYIGKDG

-338 ADHAI
+338 VDHAI

-352 FDTGYIDKHASQ
+352 FDTGYIDKHISQ

>member
-9 NAGLVA
+9 NEGLVT

-21 VAKPIIP
+21 VAKPTIP

-64 KKYMEDKKMQQGLE
+64 KKYVEDKKMQQGLE

-88 AASTITGAGKGLSL
+88 AATIATGVGSVVGKGLRWGGKKVANQLVKRKINGRASDYL
-102 IGKLVGERIT
+102 SRARIG
-112 KGMVSRK
+112 
-119 LGRLSGDLLNPS
+119 
-131 DILPN
+131 DILRESDY
-136 NIERGPKQS
+136 I
-145 IYDTHTPSKLQ
+145 TP
-156 LYNPERWDAAKRPYR
+156 
-171 IEGELERLITTV
+171 
-183 DDVPNRVALERA
+183 
-195 ADNKSYKLPD
+195 DNKSYKLPD

-232 TTVNGKTKFRVGRNA
+232 ATVNGKTKFRVGRNA
-247 WNYRSPSQF
+247 WDYRSPSQF

-262 DREPKQ
+262 DREPQQ

-282 ENPADLLYE
+282 ENPVDLLYKE
-291 AANRAKDTDAQAT
+291 ANYAKDTDAQAT
-304 ASSGNVYIGKDG
+304 ASSGNIYIGKDG

-338 ADHAI
+338 VDHAI

-352 FDTGYIDKHASQ
+352 FDTGYIDKHISQ